1 MTGTYFTLAISAATR
16 QGCAGLIAAALGTD
30 PRVLPI
36 PGPAA
41 VTWRA
46 PDERAA
52 VLRWGRPSDH
62 GLADRGPVDHGPGAW
77 SADGSD
83 GSAGAAGGH
92 HVAASHEGT
101 IWADAEAV
109 YARTGL
115 ARVDPV
121 YLTEIPGAALVC
133 DRASWAAAVARASG
147 HHDAVMVGAF
157 LSMGY
162 PIGAATPFR
171 GVRALGRDRSLTVT
185 GGRPVVTRSRD
196 GDADRGAD
204 RGEGVGAAAR
214 ADPYEPVAA
223 ALVDAVAPLRD
234 AGALVELSLTGGK
247 DSRLIAAALT
257 AAKVP
262 FRARTHGSARHPDVI
277 IAAMIAERLGVEHVV
292 TEPKAPGAGPV
303 PDEASVIRRL
313 RSAVL
318 VSDGMLSA
326 FENVGWPDP
335 QYAPEPVQVGGHG
348 GELLRGGY
356 TAAAWRNGRLARA
369 RSAARAPE
377 LFRRL
382 TTRRLALLRP
392 AAGREYLAALAPY
405 AAGLPRGPLRTL
417 DDFYL
422 INRAGRWSAT
432 ARQGYLMRSPLVQ
445 PFFGDR
451 VVRAARSVPLEDR
464 ITDRLHRGVL
474 AVLSPDLLELPLAGS
489 GWKSGP
495 RTPGLPPATPGSGT
509 GPGSATAGDWRRNY
523 GDEMAG
529 FLRDYVL
536 DLGDAGRLFDIVR
549 RPAAEA
555 VLRLPQSDPEAAWA
569 LATLAALASGDWLNA
584 REQAGPVRDPV
595 APSGDD
601 AGRVTR

>member
-1 MTGTYFTLAISAATR
+1 MYLTLAISAATR
-16 QGCAGLIAAALGTD
+16 QTCAGLIAAALGTD

-36 PGPAA
+36 PGPATVA
-41 VTWRA
+41 WRA

-52 VLRWGRPSDH
+52 VLRWGRA
-62 GLADRGPVDHGPGAW
+62 ADQGP
-77 SADGSD
+77 ADGPTASPT
-83 GSAGAAGGH
+83 GSAGAADGH
-92 HVAASHEGT
+92 HAAASHEGT
-101 IWADAEAV
+101 IWAEAEAV
-109 YARTGL
+109 HARTGL

-121 YLTEIPGAALVC
+121 YLTQIPGAVLVC
-133 DRASWAAAVARASG
+133 DRASWSAALAGAFG
-147 HHDAVMVGAF
+147 HHDPVMVGAF

-162 PIGAATPFR
+162 PIGGATPFR

-196 GDADRGAD
+196 RDAGRGDGA
-204 RGEGVGAAAR
+204 GAPAG
-214 ADPYEPVAA
+214 ADPYEAVAA

-234 AGALVELSLTGGK
+234 AGVIVELSLTGGK

-262 FRARTHGSARHPDVI
+262 FRARTHGSARHPDVV
-277 IAAMIAERLGVEHVV
+277 IAAMIAERLGIEHVV
-292 TEPKAPGAGPV
+292 TEPKPPGTGPV

-313 RSAVL
+313 RCAVL

-335 QYAPEPVQVGGHG
+335 QYAAEPVQVGGHG

-356 TAAAWRNGRLARA
+356 ATAAWRNGRLARA

-382 TTRRLALLRP
+382 TTRRLGLLRP

-405 AAGLPRGPLRTL
+405 AAGLPRGPLGAL

-451 VVRAARSVPLEDR
+451 VVRAARAVPLEDR

-474 AVLSPDLLELPLAGS
+474 AALSPDLLELPLAGS

-495 RTPGLPPATPGSGT
+495 RTPGLPPVAPGSDT
-509 GPGSATAGDWRRNY
+509 GPGSAGAGDWRRNY

-529 FLRDYVL
+529 FLRGYVL
-536 DLGDAGRLFDIVR
+536 DRGDASGLFDIVR
-549 RPAAEA
+549 KRAAEV
-555 VLRLPQSDPEAAWA
+555 VLRPPHADPEAAWA
-569 LATLAALASGDWLNA
+569 LATLTALASGDWLNA
-584 REQAGPVRDPV
+584 REPTLGSGLARDPV
-595 APSGDD
+595 DPVVPSDD
-601 AGRVTR
+601 GTGRITR

>member
-1 MTGTYFTLAISAATR
+1 MYFTLGISAATR
-16 QGCAGLIAAALGTD
+16 QTCSGLIAAALGTD

-36 PGPAA
+36 PGLATVA
-41 VTWRA
+41 WRA

-52 VLRWGRPSDH
+52 VLRWGRA
-62 GLADRGPVDHGPGAW
+62 ADPGP
-77 SADGSD
+77 ADWPTASPT
-83 GSAGAAGGH
+83 GSAGAAEGRH
-92 HVAASHEGT
+92 AAVSHEGT

-109 YARTGL
+109 HARTGP

-121 YLTEIPGAALVC
+121 YLTQIPGAVLVC
-133 DRASWAAAVARASG
+133 DRASWSAALAGAFG
-147 HHDAVMVGAF
+147 HHDPVMVAAF

-196 GDADRGAD
+196 RGDGA
-204 RGEGVGAAAR
+204 GAPAG

-234 AGALVELSLTGGK
+234 AGVLVELSLTGGK

-262 FRARTHGSARHPDVI
+262 FRARTHGSAHHPDVV
-277 IAAMIAERLGVEHVV
+277 IAAMIAERLSIEHVV
-292 TEPKAPGAGPV
+292 TEPKPPGAGPV

-335 QYAPEPVQVGGHG
+335 QYAAEPVQVGGHG

-356 TAAAWRNGRLARA
+356 ATAAWRNGRLARA

-382 TTRRLALLRP
+382 TTRRLGLLRP
-392 AAGREYLAALAPY
+392 AAGREYLTALAPY

-451 VVRAARSVPLEDR
+451 VVRAARAVPLEDR

-474 AVLSPDLLELPLAGS
+474 AALSPDLLELPLAGS

-495 RTPGLPPATPGSGT
+495 RTPGLPPASAGSGA
-509 GPGSATAGDWRRNY
+509 GPGPAAAGDWRRNY

-529 FLRDYVL
+529 FLREYVL
-536 DLGDAGRLFDIVR
+536 DLGDASGLFDIVR
-549 RPAAEA
+549 KRAAEA
-555 VLRLPQSDPEAAWA
+555 VLRPPHADPEAAWA

-584 REQAGPVRDPV
+584 REPVLGSGVARDPV
-595 APSGDD
+595 APVVPSDD
-601 AGRVTR
+601 GAGRITR

>member
-1 MTGTYFTLAISAATR
+1 MYFTLAISAATR
-16 QGCAGLIAAALGTD
+16 ERCAGLVAAALGTD

-41 VTWRA
+41 VAWRA

-52 VLRWGRPSDH
+52 VLRWGLS
-62 GLADRGPVDHGPGAW
+62 GLSGLSGDD
-77 SADGSD
+77 
-83 GSAGAAGGH
+83 GAAG
-92 HVAASHEGT
+92 ASSSCEGT
-101 IWADAEAV
+101 IWADASAV
-109 YARTGL
+109 HARTGL

-121 YLTEIPGAALVC
+121 YLTEVPGAVLVC
-133 DRASWAAAVARASG
+133 DRASWAAAVAGRSCD
-147 HHDAVMVGAF
+147 HDPVMIGAF

-162 PIGAATPFR
+162 PVGAATPFR
-171 GVRALGRDRSLTVT
+171 GVRASGGDRSLTVT
-185 GGRPVVTRSRD
+185 GGRPVVTSVRD
-196 GDADRGAD
+196 DEAHGY
-204 RGEGVGAAAR
+204 
-214 ADPYEPVAA
+214 ADPCEAVAA
-223 ALVDAVAPLRD
+223 ALVEAVAPLRD
-234 AGALVELSLTGGK
+234 FGDLVELSLTGGK

-262 FRARTHGSARHPDVI
+262 FRARTHGSARHPDVV

-292 TEPKAPGAGPV
+292 TEPKPPGTGSV
-303 PDEASVIRRL
+303 PDQARVIHRL

-335 QYAPEPVQVGGHG
+335 RYAAEPVQVGGHG

-356 TAAAWRNGRLARA
+356 ATAAWRNGRLARA
-369 RSAARAPE
+369 RSEARAPE

-382 TTRRLALLRP
+382 TTRRLGLLRP
-392 AAGREYLAALAPY
+392 AASREYLAGLAPY
-405 AAGLPRGPLRTL
+405 AAGLPLGPLRTL

-451 VVRAARSVPLEDR
+451 VVRAARSAPLEDR

-474 AVLSPDLLELPLAGS
+474 AALCPDLLELPLAS
-489 GWKSGP
+489 GVWKSGP
-495 RTPGLPPATPGSGT
+495 RTPSLPLATSGSGSGT
-509 GPGSATAGDWRRNY
+509 GSAGGTGSAATGDWRRNY

-529 FLRDYVL
+529 FLREYAL
-536 DLGDAGRLFDIVR
+536 DVGDTGRLFDIVR
-549 RPAAEA
+549 RSAAEA
-555 VLRLPQSDPEAAWA
+555 VLRPPHADPEAAWA

-584 REQAGPVRDPV
+584 REPVLGSGGDPAADPV
-595 APSGDD
+595 APGDGAD
-601 AGRVTR
+601 RVTR

>member
-1 MTGTYFTLAISAATR
+1 MYFTLAISAATR
-16 QGCAGLIAAALGTD
+16 EGCAGLVAAALGTD
-30 PRVLPI
+30 PRVLPV

-41 VTWRA
+41 VAWRSA
-46 PDERAA
+46 DERAA
-52 VLRWGRPSDH
+52 VLLWGRPADH
-62 GLADRGPVDHGPGAW
+62 GRA
-77 SADGSD
+77 
-83 GSAGAAGGH
+83 
-92 HVAASHEGT
+92 AASVGFTGAMEGHYAVASHAGT
-101 IWADAEAV
+101 IWASAEGV
-109 YARTGL
+109 HARTGL

-121 YLTEIPGAALVC
+121 YLTQVPGAVLVG
-133 DRASWAAAVARASG
+133 DRASWSAAVAGAFGS
-147 HHDAVMVGAF
+147 DDPVMVGAF

-162 PIGAATPFR
+162 PIGGATPGR

-185 GGRPVVTRSRD
+185 GGRPVVTSARGRDASREVT
-196 GDADRGAD
+196 GPPAG
-204 RGEGVGAAAR
+204 

-223 ALVDAVAPLRD
+223 ALVDAVTPLRD
-234 AGALVELSLTGGK
+234 AGVLVELSLTGGK

-262 FRARTHGSARHPDVI
+262 FRARTHGSARHPDVV

-292 TEPKAPGAGPV
+292 TEPKPPGTGPV

-313 RSAVL
+313 RCAVL

-335 QYAPEPVQVGGHG
+335 QYAAEPVQVGGHG

-356 TAAAWRNGRLARA
+356 AAAAWRNGRLARA

-382 TTRRLALLRP
+382 TTRRLGLLRP
-392 AAGREYLAALAPY
+392 AAGREYLAGLAPY

-432 ARQGYLMRSPLVQ
+432 ARQGYLMRSPLLQ

-451 VVRAARSVPLEDR
+451 VVRAARAVPLEDR
-464 ITDRLHRGVL
+464 ITDRLHCGVL
-474 AVLSPDLLELPLAGS
+474 AALCPELLELPLAGS

-495 RTPGLPPATPGSGT
+495 KTPGLPPAAAGSSA
-509 GPGSATAGDWRRNY
+509 GPGPAAAAGDWRRSY

-529 FLRDYVL
+529 ILREYAL
-536 DLGDAGRLFDIVR
+536 DLGDASGLFDIVR
-549 RPAAEA
+549 KRAAEA
-555 VLRLPQSDPEAAWA
+555 VLRPPHADPEAAWA
-569 LATLAALASGDWLNA
+569 LATLAALASRDWLNA
-584 REQAGPVRDPV
+584 REPAQGSGPVRDPV
-595 APSGDD
+595 APSDDD

>member
-1 MTGTYFTLAISAATR
+1 MYFTLAISAATR
-16 QGCAGLIAAALGTD
+16 EGCAGLVAAALGTD

-36 PGPAA
+36 PGPVA

-52 VLRWGRPSDH
+52 VLRWGLLSD
-62 GLADRGPVDHGPGAW
+62 DGPA
-77 SADGSD
+77 
-83 GSAGAAGGH
+83 
-92 HVAASHEGT
+92 AASHEGT
-101 IWADAEAV
+101 IWADALAV
-109 YARTGL
+109 HARTGL

-121 YLTEIPGAALVC
+121 YLTEVPGAVLVC
-133 DRASWAAAVARASG
+133 DRASWAASVAGRSG
-147 HHDAVMVGAF
+147 DHDPVMVGAF

-196 GDADRGAD
+196 RDAS
-204 RGEGVGAAAR
+204 RGEVF
-214 ADPYEPVAA
+214 ADLYEPVAA

-234 AGALVELSLTGGK
+234 SGVLVELSLTGGK

-262 FRARTHGSARHPDVI
+262 FRARTHGSARHPDVV
-277 IAAMIAERLGVEHVV
+277 IAAMIAERLGVDHVV
-292 TEPKAPGAGPV
+292 TEPKPPGTGSV
-303 PDEASVIRRL
+303 PDQASVIRRL

-335 QYAPEPVQVGGHG
+335 QLTTEPVQVGGHG

-356 TAAAWRNGRLARA
+356 AAPAWRNGRLARA
-369 RSAARAPE
+369 RSDARAPE

-392 AAGREYLAALAPY
+392 AAGREYLAGLAPY

-432 ARQGYLMRSPLVQ
+432 ARQGYLMRSPLLQ

-451 VVRAARSVPLEDR
+451 VVRAARAVPLEDR

-474 AVLSPDLLELPLAGS
+474 AVLCPDLLELPLASG

-495 RTPGLPPATPGSGT
+495 KTPSLPPAAPGSGAGT
-509 GPGSATAGDWRRNY
+509 GSGAGPGAAAAGDWRRNY

-529 FLRDYVL
+529 FLREYAL

-549 RPAAEA
+549 RSAAEA
-555 VLRLPQSDPEAAWA
+555 ALRPPHADPEAAWA
-569 LATLAALASGDWLNA
+569 LGTLAALTSGDWLNA
-584 REQAGPVRDPV
+584 REPVLGSGPVQDPV
-595 APSGDD
+595 APSDDD

>member
-1 MTGTYFTLAISAATR
+1 L
-16 QGCAGLIAAALGTD
+16 
-30 PRVLPI
+30 
-36 PGPAA
+36 GPA
-41 VTWRA
+41 
-46 PDERAA
+46 
-52 VLRWGRPSDH
+52 G
-62 GLADRGPVDHGPGAW
+62 
-77 SADGSD
+77 
-83 GSAGAAGGH
+83 
-92 HVAASHEGT
+92 
-101 IWADAEAV
+101 
-109 YARTGL
+109 
-115 ARVDPV
+115 
-121 YLTEIPGAALVC
+121 
-133 DRASWAAAVARASG
+133 
-147 HHDAVMVGAF
+147 
-157 LSMGY
+157 
-162 PIGAATPFR
+162 
-171 GVRALGRDRSLTVT
+171 
-185 GGRPVVTRSRD
+185 
-196 GDADRGAD
+196 
-204 RGEGVGAAAR
+204 

-234 AGALVELSLTGGK
+234 AGVLVELSLTGGK

-262 FRARTHGSARHPDVI
+262 FRARTHGSARHPDVV

-292 TEPKAPGAGPV
+292 TEPKPPGTGPV
-303 PDEASVIRRL
+303 PDQASVVRRL

-335 QYAPEPVQVGGHG
+335 QYAAEPVQVGGHG

-356 TAAAWRNGRLARA
+356 ATAAWRNGRLARA

-382 TTRRLALLRP
+382 TTRRLGLLRP

-445 PFFGDR
+445 PFFSDR
-451 VVRAARSVPLEDR
+451 VVRAARAVPLPDR

-474 AVLSPDLLELPLAGS
+474 AALGPDLLELPLAGS

-495 RTPGLPPATPGSGT
+495 RTPGLPGSGT
-509 GPGSATAGDWRRNY
+509 APGSSAGPGPGVAPGSAAAGDWRRNY

-529 FLRDYVL
+529 VLRDYAL
-536 DLGDAGRLFDIVR
+536 DMGDAGRLFDIVR
-549 RPAAEA
+549 RRAAEA
-555 VLRLPQSDPEAAWA
+555 VLRPPQADPEAVWA

-584 REQAGPVRDPV
+584 REPAQGSGPVPDPA
-595 APSGDD
+595 APSDG

>member
-1 MTGTYFTLAISAATR
+1 MYFTLAISAATR
-16 QGCAGLIAAALGTD
+16 QTCAGLIAAALGTD
-30 PRVLPI
+30 PRVLPV

-41 VTWRA
+41 VAWRA

-52 VLRWGRPSDH
+52 VLRWGRP
-62 GLADRGPVDHGPGAW
+62 ADHGPG
-77 SADGSD
+77 S
-83 GSAGAAGGH
+83 GSAGVAAGH
-92 HVAASHEGT
+92 ATVSHEGT

-109 YARTGL
+109 HARTGL

-121 YLTEIPGAALVC
+121 YLTQITGAVLVC
-133 DRASWAAAVARASG
+133 DRASWSAAVAGRFG
-147 HHDAVMVGAF
+147 HHDPVMVGAF

-162 PIGAATPFR
+162 PIGGATPCR

-196 GDADRGAD
+196 READPSQGATA
-204 RGEGVGAAAR
+204 G
-214 ADPYEPVAA
+214 ADPYEAVAA
-223 ALVDAVAPLRD
+223 ALVEAVAPLRD
-234 AGALVELSLTGGK
+234 SGVLVELSLTGGK

-262 FRARTHGSARHPDVI
+262 FRARTHGSARHPDVV
-277 IAAMIAERLGVEHVV
+277 IAAMIADRLGVEHVV
-292 TEPKAPGAGPV
+292 TEPKPPGAGPV
-303 PDEASVIRRL
+303 PDQASVIRRL

-335 QYAPEPVQVGGHG
+335 QYAAEPVQVGGHG

-356 TAAAWRNGRLARA
+356 ATAAWRNGRLARA

-382 TTRRLALLRP
+382 TTRRLGLLRP
-392 AAGREYLAALAPY
+392 AASREYLAGLAPY
-405 AAGLPRGPLRTL
+405 AAGFPRGPLRTL

-451 VVRAARSVPLEDR
+451 VVRAARAVPLEDR
-464 ITDRLHRGVL
+464 ITDRLHCGVL
-474 AVLSPDLLELPLAGS
+474 AALSPELLTLPLAGR

-495 RTPGLPPATPGSGT
+495 KTPGLPPAEAGSGA
-509 GPGSATAGDWRRNY
+509 GPGPMAAGSGGDWRRNY

-529 FLRDYVL
+529 ILREYAL
-536 DLGDAGRLFDIVR
+536 DLGDASGLFDIVR
-549 RPAAEA
+549 KRAAEA
-555 VLRLPQSDPEAAWA
+555 ALRPPQADPEAAWA
-569 LATLAALASGDWLNA
+569 LATLAALASRDWLNA
-584 REQAGPVRDPV
+584 REPAQGPGPVQDPV
-595 APSGDD
+595 APNDD
-601 AGRVTR
+601 EAGRVTR

>member
-1 MTGTYFTLAISAATR
+1 MIGTYFTLAISAATR

-41 VTWRA
+41 VAWRA

-52 VLRWGRPSDH
+52 VLTWGLR
-62 GLADRGPVDHGPGAW
+62 ADHGPA
-77 SADGSD
+77 
-83 GSAGAAGGH
+83 
-92 HVAASHEGT
+92 VASHEGT
-101 IWADAEAV
+101 IWAGAEAV
-109 YARTGL
+109 HARTGP

-121 YLTEIPGAALVC
+121 YLTQIPGAVLVC
-133 DRASWAAAVARASG
+133 DRASWAAAVAGASG
-147 HHDAVMVGAF
+147 DHDPVMIGAF

-162 PIGAATPFR
+162 AIGAATPFR
-171 GVRALGRDRSLTVT
+171 GVRALGRDRSLTVA

-196 GDADRGAD
+196 GDAGREDGGAGGAD
-204 RGEGVGAAAR
+204 RGEGAGAPGG

-234 AGALVELSLTGGK
+234 AGVLVELSLTGGK

-262 FRARTHGSARHPDVI
+262 FRARTHGSARHPDVV

-292 TEPKAPGAGPV
+292 TEPKPPGAGPA

-318 VSDGMLSA
+318 VSDGTLSA

-335 QYAPEPVQVGGHG
+335 QYAAEPVQVGGHG

-356 TAAAWRNGRLARA
+356 AAAAWRNGRLARV

-382 TTRRLALLRP
+382 TTRRLGLLRP
-392 AAGREYLAALAPY
+392 AASREYLAALAPY
-405 AAGLPRGPLRTL
+405 AARLPAGPLRAL

-445 PFFGDR
+445 PFFADR

-474 AVLSPDLLELPLAGS
+474 AALRPDLLELPLAGS

-495 RTPGLPPATPGSGT
+495 TPGLPPAAPGSDARPGSAA
-509 GPGSATAGDWRRNY
+509 GPGSAATGDWRRNY

-529 FLRDYVL
+529 FLRDYAL
-536 DLGDAGRLFDIVR
+536 DMGDAGGLFDTVR

-555 VLRLPQSDPEAAWA
+555 VLRPPHADAEAAWA
-569 LATLAALASGDWLNA
+569 LATLAALTSGDWRNA
-584 REQAGPVRDPV
+584 REPVLGSGPVPDPL
-595 APSGDD
+595 APSDD
-601 AGRVTR
+601 PGRVTR

>member
-1 MTGTYFTLAISAATR
+1 MYFTLAISAATR
-16 QGCAGLIAAALGTD
+16 QTCAGLIAAALATD
-30 PRVLPI
+30 PRVLPV

-41 VTWRA
+41 VAWRA

-52 VLRWGRPSDH
+52 VLRWGRP
-62 GLADRGPVDHGPGAW
+62 ADHGPG
-77 SADGSD
+77 S
-83 GSAGAAGGH
+83 GSAGVAAGH
-92 HVAASHEGT
+92 ATVSHEGT

-109 YARTGL
+109 HARTGL

-121 YLTEIPGAALVC
+121 YLTQIPGAVLVC
-133 DRASWAAAVARASG
+133 DRASWSAAVAGRFG
-147 HHDAVMVGAF
+147 HHDPVMIGAF

-185 GGRPVVTRSRD
+185 GGRPVVTRWRD
-196 GDADRGAD
+196 RPAD
-204 RGEGVGAAAR
+204 RGEGAAAT
-214 ADPYEPVAA
+214 AGGDPYEPVAA
-223 ALVDAVAPLRD
+223 ALVEAVAPLRD
-234 AGALVELSLTGGK
+234 AGVLVELSLTGGK

-262 FRARTHGSARHPDVI
+262 YRARTHGSARHPDVV

-292 TEPKAPGAGPV
+292 TEPKPPGTGPV
-303 PDEASVIRRL
+303 PDKASVIRRL

-335 QYAPEPVQVGGHG
+335 QYAAEPVQVGGHG

-356 TAAAWRNGRLARA
+356 ATAAWRNGRLAPA

-377 LFRRL
+377 LLRRL
-382 TTRRLALLRP
+382 TTRRLGLLRP

-405 AAGLPRGPLRTL
+405 AMGLPRGPLRTL

-445 PFFGDR
+445 PFFGDS
-451 VVRAARSVPLEDR
+451 VVRAARAVPLEDR
-464 ITDRLHRGVL
+464 ITDRLHCGVL
-474 AVLSPDLLELPLAGS
+474 AALCPDLLTLPLAGS

-495 RTPGLPPATPGSGT
+495 KTPGLPPAAAGSSAGA
-509 GPGSATAGDWRRNY
+509 GPAAAGSAGDWRRNY

-529 FLRDYVL
+529 ILREYAL
-536 DLGDAGRLFDIVR
+536 DLGDASGLFEIVR
-549 RPAAEA
+549 KRAAEA
-555 VLRLPQSDPEAAWA
+555 VLRPPQADPEAAWA
-569 LATLAALASGDWLNA
+569 LATLAALASRDWLNA
-584 REQAGPVRDPV
+584 REPAQGSGPVRDPV
-595 APSGDD
+595 ASSEDD

>member
-1 MTGTYFTLAISAATR
+1 MYFTLGISAVTR
-16 QGCAGLIAAALGTD
+16 QTCAGLIAAALGTD

-41 VTWRA
+41 VAWRA

-52 VLRWGRPSDH
+52 VLRWGL
-62 GLADRGPVDHGPGAW
+62 LADHGPTDHGPTAW
-77 SADGSD
+77 AAAGSG
-83 GSAGAAGGH
+83 GSAGAADGH
-92 HVAASHEGT
+92 HAAASHEGT

-109 YARTGL
+109 HARTGV
-115 ARVDPV
+115 ARLDPV
-121 YLTEIPGAALVC
+121 YLTQIPGAVLVC
-133 DRASWAAAVARASG
+133 DRASWSAAVAGAFG
-147 HHDAVMVGAF
+147 HHDPVMVGAF

-171 GVRALGRDRSLTVT
+171 GVRALRRDRSLTVT
-185 GGRPVVTRSRD
+185 GGHPVVTRSRD
-196 GDADRGAD
+196 RDAGRGDGTGAPA
-204 RGEGVGAAAR
+204 G

-234 AGALVELSLTGGK
+234 AGVLVELSLTGGK

-262 FRARTHGSARHPDVI
+262 FRARTHGSARHPDVV

-292 TEPKAPGAGPV
+292 TEPKPPGTGPV

-335 QYAPEPVQVGGHG
+335 QYAAEPVQVGGHG

-356 TAAAWRNGRLARA
+356 ATAAWRNGRLARA

-382 TTRRLALLRP
+382 TTRRLGLLRP
-392 AAGREYLAALAPY
+392 DAGREYLTALAPY

-451 VVRAARSVPLEDR
+451 VVRAARAVPLEDR

-474 AVLSPDLLELPLAGS
+474 AALSPDLLELPLAGS

-495 RTPGLPPATPGSGT
+495 RTPGLPPAAAGSGAGL
-509 GPGSATAGDWRRNY
+509 GPAAAGDWRRNY

-529 FLRDYVL
+529 FLREYVL
-536 DLGDAGRLFDIVR
+536 DLGDASGLFDIVR
-549 RPAAEA
+549 KRAAEA
-555 VLRLPQSDPEAAWA
+555 VLRPPHADPEAAWA

-584 REQAGPVRDPV
+584 REPDLGSGQARAPV
-595 APSGDD
+595 APVAPVVPSDD
-601 AGRVTR
+601 GAGRITR